1 MNSFINYILESGV
14 SLGALSLVYFV
25 FLRSETFFKINR
37 LFLLFAILFSSVL
50 PLLHLKVYGAG
61 DQLLFA
67 TQQGTNM
74 LDAITVNGSELSHS
88 IVSWITTNQL
98 VLASYIAGAFI
109 ITLLGIVRIFQVFRI
124 IRKGQLV
131 KRNGIK
137 YVYIDDNSSPY
148 SFLDYLFVSRQLES
162 TPGWEKMLAHESE
175 HIRQGHTVDIL
186 ILELIS
192 IFQWFNPFFWL
203 LRRVI
208 KENHEFMADHAVLNN
223 GVETS
228 QYKKILVTQ
237 FIGNQFSIA
246 NNFNSSLIKSRL
258 KMMTKI
264 KSSKKAKFRY
274 LSGIIMTV
282 ALVLVFACENKE
294 TAILEPETGVQIKSE
309 SGEQPLVLIDGEMAD
324 MDAMQKLDPASIESV
339 NVVKEKLEVYT
350 QKYGDLAQNGVI
362 EINLKSGATDAKN
375 GSSKDVTVIAYGSE
389 SDKQDADVFNI
400 VEQMPEFPG
409 GDLALRKSIAAKVKY
424 PVIAQENGYQGKVYV
439 SFVVEKDG
447 TVGRAKI
454 ARGVTPSLDAEA
466 IRVVKNLPR
475 WKPGKQRGQT
485 VAVAYT
491 MPINFVLQ

>member
-1 MNSFINYILESGV
+1 M
-14 SLGALSLVYFV
+14 
-25 FLRSETFFKINR
+25 
-37 LFLLFAILFSSVL
+37 
-50 PLLHLKVYGAG
+50 
-61 DQLLFA
+61 
-67 TQQGTNM
+67 
-74 LDAITVNGSELSHS
+74 
-88 IVSWITTNQL
+88 
-98 VLASYIAGAFI
+98 
-109 ITLLGIVRIFQVFRI
+109 
-124 IRKGQLV
+124 
-131 KRNGIK
+131 
-137 YVYIDDNSSPY
+137 
-148 SFLDYLFVSRQLES
+148 FVSQKLES

-228 QYKKILVTQ
+228 QYKKILVSQ
-237 FIGNQFSIA
+237 FIGSQFSIA

-294 TAILEPETGVQIKSE
+294 TAIVEPETGVQIKSV

-339 NVVKEKLEVYT
+339 NVVKDASAASYVEE
-350 QKYGDLAQNGVI
+350 YGDLAQNGVI
-362 EINLKSGATDAKN
+362 EINLKSGTTDAKN
-375 GSSKDVTVIAYGSE
+375 ESSKDVTVVAYGSE
-389 SDKQDADVFNI
+389 SDVQDADVFNI
-400 VEQMPEFPG
+400 VEEMPEFPG
-409 GDLALRKSIAAKVKY
+409 GDIALRRLIAETVKY
-424 PVIAQENGYQGKVYV
+424 PVIAKENGYQGKVYV

-466 IRVVKNLPR
+466 IRVVKELPN
-475 WKPGKQRGQT
+475 WKPGKQRGQA
-485 VAVAYT
+485 VAVSFT
-491 MPINFVLQ
+491 VPINFVLQ